1 MDISSKKYS
10 VGIEDFDKLITD
22 GQIYVDKTQHLRSLL
37 TAGGDVNLLLRP
49 RRFGK
54 TLSMSMIQNFLEMNY
69 LDPED
74 RSRQEKLFDGLAV
87 LDDKELCDKYMGRY
101 PVVSIT
107 LKEIEGPSF
116 EDAFQSLLFQLG
128 NLFEK
133 FKFLLDSSKQ
143 SDEFKKS
150 LKNKKQICT
159 EENYI
164 LVSEINFKTAMRV
177 AKESLKFLCDALYRE
192 YGRRVIVII
201 DEYDVPL
208 QKATINGYYD
218 EMLMVI
224 RGMMGNALKTNNSM
238 ERGFVT
244 GCLRIAH
251 QSIFT
256 GLNNFWTSDLKD
268 PLFAKFIGF
277 TKEDALKLLKDY
289 GLEARLPDVMEWYDG
304 YNIAGAD
311 MLCPWSVLSYL
322 STAINSDD
330 PSSVSPECFWNNSSG
345 NDILELCM
353 RHPDSNDSERLQ
365 NLIDGNTE
373 EIEPSE
379 FTTYP
384 EITTH
389 TDFETF
395 ITMMLHTGYFTTVK
409 KVKAK
414 EPGNIVVKIPNK
426 EVLECFRLKRNYLFG
441 KRNSEWVEQAYKLW
455 DALFDGKSEDVQDII
470 NNMLMTFIS
479 FRDSSNESYY
489 HGFMTGVLG
498 LVKSDGASFSSNKES
513 GNGYSDIIL
522 RRVKDKKGVILEF
535 KKSED
540 DRFVTLDNVCDKALE
555 QIQANNY
562 DFHLKQDH
570 FREILKYGIAFT
582 GKYCQV
588 KKADIE

>member
-1 MDISSKKYS
+1 MKNGYLGLPE
-10 VGIEDFDKLITD
+10 GIEDFEELINSNFK
-22 GQIYVDKTQHLRSLL
+22 YVDKTSYLETLL
-37 TAGGDVNLLLRP
+37 GSGKAVTLFLRP

-54 TLSMSMIQNFLEMNY
+54 TLSMSMIASFLEMNY

-74 RSRQEKLFDGLAV
+74 RSRQEKLFHNLAV
-87 LDDKELCDKYMGRY
+87 YDNKKLCDEYMGRY

-107 LKEIEGPSF
+107 LKEVDGIDF
-116 EDAFQSLLFQLG
+116 IYAMKSLLQQLRD
-128 NLFEK
+128 LYERYR
-133 FKFLLDSSKQ
+133 FLLDSPKQ
-143 SDEFKKS
+143 PKEVKQALQEKIEICSVEKFS
-150 LKNKKQICT
+150 LTN
-159 EENYI
+159 
-164 LVSEINFKTAMRV
+164 EINLRTAVDV
-177 AKESLKFLCDALYRE
+177 ARDSLNFLCNALFRE
-192 YGRRVIVII
+192 YSQKVYVLI

-208 QKATINGYYD
+208 QKASVNGYYD
-218 EMLMVI
+218 KMLMVI
-224 RGMMGNALKTNNSM
+224 RGMMGKALKTNSSM
-238 ERGFVT
+238 KRGLVT

-256 GLNNFWTSDLKD
+256 GLNNFSTSDLND
-268 PLFAKFIGF
+268 NLYAGFMGF
-277 TKEDALKLLKDY
+277 TRDETVKLLKEY
-289 GLEARLPDVMEWYDG
+289 GLEKKLPDVMEWYDG
-304 YNIAGAD
+304 YNFAGND
-311 MLCPWSVLSYL
+311 MLCPWSLMKYIS
-322 STAINSDD
+322 STINSAD
-330 PSSVSPECFWNNSSG
+330 PRSFSPQCFWNNSSG
-345 NDILELCM
+345 NDIIELCM
-353 RHPDSNDSERLQ
+353 KHPDSNDSERLQ

-409 KVKAK
+409 NVKPK

-441 KRNSEWVEQAYKLW
+441 RKNSEWVEQAYKLR
-455 DALFDGKSEDVQDII
+455 DALFDGKSEEVQDII

-498 LVKSDGASFSSNKES
+498 LVKSEGVSFSSNKES

-555 QIQANNY
+555 QIQTNNY

-570 FREILKYGIAFT
+570 FKEILKYGIAFT